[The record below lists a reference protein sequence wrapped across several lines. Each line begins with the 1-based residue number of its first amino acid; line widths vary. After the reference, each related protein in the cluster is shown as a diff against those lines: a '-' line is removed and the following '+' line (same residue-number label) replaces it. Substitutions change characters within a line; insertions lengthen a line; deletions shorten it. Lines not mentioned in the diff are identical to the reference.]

1 MRHWY
6 HCLSSRLE
14 IYLVNNSAYTI
25 SFNISEEK
33 TWQTQYKK
41 IWNEIESQ
49 LFQKMATEAI
59 KKKAGTSMVS
69 WKRGKNA

>member
-1 MRHWY
+1 M
-6 HCLSSRLE
+6 
-14 IYLVNNSAYTI
+14 

-59 KKKAGTSMVS
+59 KNKAGTSMVS
-69 WKRGKNA
+69 